1 MANGTLNQVLAGFL
15 AAGWTMAAYLRQVL
29 RSDSG
34 EQGAKSPIQR
44 ILHDERT
51 LAGVLAAT
59 AMFMMYYFY

>member
-1 MANGTLNQVLAGFL
+1 MVSGSLDQVLTAFL

-34 EQGAKSPIQR
+34 EQEAKSPLQR